1 MSLRNWLK
9 HALPYP
15 LTCAIARAIAVPFL
29 AQEQRC
35 ERLWE
40 YSWVLHHVKGPRI
53 MDFGYAGSHLA
64 EALCQFGAVVGV
76 DPRETPAIN
85 QIRFQSVRSLTDTI
99 GAFDTIVC
107 ISVLEHYLSLEVI
120 IPQLYGRL
128 VPGGQM
134 LLTYPTWID
143 RPQQFRGYQEL
154 RPIWSWSQLTPGAA
168 VATEVW
174 LRTSQGWMAYS
185 PEAMRIY
192 EGPNTEHRTTTLA
205 CTRIV
210 RPVAPPMPDAPYSLL
225 HGSAFPALV
234 GELGGTVGTMGLGSP
249 ARSSAP

>member
-1 MSLRNWLK
+1 MGVRGWLK

-53 MDFGYAGSHLA
+53 MDFGYAGSYFA

-76 DPRETPAIN
+76 DPRNTPTID
-85 QIRFQSVRSLTDTI
+85 QMRFRSVRQLVEAE
-99 GAFDTIVC
+99 GLFDTIVC
-107 ISVLEHYLSLEVI
+107 VSVLEHYLSLEVV

-128 VPGGQM
+128 APGGQ
-134 LLTYPTWID
+134 LLITHPTSLWK
-143 RPQQFRGYQEL
+143 PVQFRGYQEL
-154 RPIWSWSQLTPGAA
+154 RPIWSQLIPGSE

-174 LRTSQGWMAYS
+174 LRTSQGWMAHS
-185 PEAMRIY
+185 PEALRIF
-192 EGPNTEHRTTTLA
+192 EGPNSEHRTTTLA
-205 CTRIV
+205 CTRLV
-210 RPVAPPMPDAPYSLL
+210 RPAPPSPPHDLL
-225 HGSAFPALV
+225 G
-234 GELGGTVGTMGLGSP
+234 
-249 ARSSAP
+249 